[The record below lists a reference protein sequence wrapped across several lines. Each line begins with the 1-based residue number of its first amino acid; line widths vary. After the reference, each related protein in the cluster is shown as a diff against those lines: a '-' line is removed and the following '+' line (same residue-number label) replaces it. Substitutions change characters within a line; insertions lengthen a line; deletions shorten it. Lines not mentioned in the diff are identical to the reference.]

1 MVPKGLT
8 NRRPRRFTASMFA
21 TPHILPGTLRLP
33 LLLSG
38 GLLLRLA
45 RS

>member
-21 TPHILPGTLRLP
+21 TPHILPATLR